1 MKTTES
7 SPGAERD
14 RLVGAMREIGLE
26 MSTTIDFDHLIMTIM
41 DKVTSLMDAERSTLY
56 VVDRGHAEIWSK
68 VAQGPELKEIRLPI
82 GRGVAG
88 WVARSGELA
97 NIADAYA
104 DPRFDEET
112 DRVTGYTTRSLLCA
126 PTIDKNGRV
135 TGVLQVLNK
144 RGGTFDANDE
154 ELLSALASQTS
165 LALEHARLYGDLAL
179 QNAELAGMRDE
190 LERKYLEL
198 DVLYAIEK
206 DISGAQGLE
215 KLLDL
220 ILERTAKAIP
230 AHGGS
235 VLLIN
240 EDEGVLYF
248 KSAIGDQS
256 AAVRRLTIRLGE
268 GIAGLVA
275 SSVTPIISNDVPR
288 DPRHS
293 KAIADRIG
301 YDPGNI
307 ICVPLV
313 YGGRTLGA
321 FELLDRREVN
331 GFSQEDLKLLTLIAG
346 QVAKAIHINLI
357 REEEERQGRLA
368 AIGRMLSSLIHDFKT
383 PMTVISG
390 YVELMAVEDQR
401 ANREKSAELVLK
413 QCDML
418 GIMMRE
424 VLAYARGESQVL
436 IRKVFVGKFLEEIR
450 DLLWRDLHDHG
461 VEFVMDARY
470 DGAARFDDSKL
481 KRAVFNIARNAR
493 EAMPDGGTFSITT
506 EADGGNL
513 VLTMSDT
520 GTGIPDELAGRLLKR
535 DFVTHGKAGGTGLGL
550 SLVKK
555 IVEEHK
561 GNITFKSQAGRT
573 TFVMRIPMNNQ

>member
-1 MKTTES
+1 
-7 SPGAERD
+7 
-14 RLVGAMREIGLE
+14 MREIGLE